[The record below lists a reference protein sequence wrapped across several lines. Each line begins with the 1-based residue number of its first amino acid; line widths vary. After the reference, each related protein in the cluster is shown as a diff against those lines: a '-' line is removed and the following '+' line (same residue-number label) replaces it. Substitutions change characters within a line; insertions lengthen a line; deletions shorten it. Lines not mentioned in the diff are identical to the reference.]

1 MSEVL
6 PKRILVVDDEETIL
20 HTIKKYLSLKGYS
33 VDTSATG
40 KEAIRMCRDNFY
52 NLAILDIKLP
62 DIDGT
67 DLISEME
74 EACPRI
80 VKIML
85 TGYPEQESA
94 IAAVNRGADAYLV
107 KPIELEGLLRV
118 VKEKLKEQEEET
130 VYSQEKVKEYLL
142 RRGKELGV

>member
-1 MSEVL
+1 MSAVL
-6 PKRILVVDDEETIL
+6 PKRILVVDDEDTIL
-20 HTIKKYLSLKGYS
+20 NTIKKYLTLKGYS

-40 KEAIRMCRDNFY
+40 KEAIRMCRDSFY

-67 DLISEME
+67 ALLSELD
-74 EACPRI
+74 EACPRM

-107 KPIELEGLLRV
+107 KPIALEGLLRV
-118 VKEKLKEQEEET
+118 IREKLKKQEEET

-142 RRGKELGV
+142 RRGRELGV